1 MGRTPSSETLPAI
14 MERRYDLAK
23 DEYETE
29 DNDGRHRLVYAY
41 FGLAIY
47 FGQCLEETFSIMLW
61 TDRIFKKK
69 VKTNAEV
76 NKIIDAIEN
85 SKKTMGNFINEVKQ
99 SYNLTTS
106 IVDQLDKILDTR
118 NYLAHKYFKLHIAKF
133 HSELG
138 QLEMIKY
145 FCDFIDDS
153 KELDEKLKAYYTS
166 YTDKLGLTDERIE
179 QLMIEMK
186 EQEIK
191 RTTK

>member
-1 MGRTPSSETLPAI
+1 
-14 MERRYDLAK
+14 MERRSDIAK
-23 DEYETE
+23 NEHQAEE
-29 DNDGRHRLVYAY
+29 DDGKHRLVYAY

-69 VKTNAEV
+69 VKTNEEV
-76 NKIIDAIEN
+76 NEIIDAIEN

-99 SYNLTTS
+99 SYSLTTS

-133 HSELG
+133 HSEIG

-145 FCDFIDDS
+145 FCNFIDDS
-153 KELDEKLKAYYTS
+153 KQLDEQLKIYYTK
-166 YTDKLGLTDERIE
+166 YTDKLGLTDEKIE

-191 RTTK
+191 RTTE

>member
-1 MGRTPSSETLPAI
+1 MQ
-14 MERRYDLAK
+14 RRYDLAK

-69 VKTNAEV
+69 FKTNAEV

-106 IVDQLDKILDTR
+106 IVDQLDKLLDTR

-133 HSELG
+133 HSEVG

-191 RTTK
+191 RTRND

>member
-1 MGRTPSSETLPAI
+1 
-14 MERRYDLAK
+14 MERLYDIAK
-23 DEYETE
+23 NEYQAE

-47 FGQCLEETFSIMLW
+47 FGQCLEKTFSIMLW

-69 VKTNAEV
+69 VKTNKEV
-76 NKIIDAIEN
+76 NEIIDAIEN

-99 SYNLTTS
+99 SYSLTTT
-106 IVDQLDKILDTR
+106 IVDQLDKTLDTR
-118 NYLAHKYFKLHIAKF
+118 NYLAHKYFKLHIEKF
-133 HSELG
+133 YSEMG

-153 KELDEKLKAYYTS
+153 KLLDERLKIYYTK
-166 YTDKLGLTDERIE
+166 YTDKLGLTDDKIT
-179 QLMIEMK
+179 QMIIEMK

>member
-1 MGRTPSSETLPAI
+1 MRHINELAAI
-14 MERRYDLAK
+14 MKRRYDIAK
-23 DEYETE
+23 NEYETE

-76 NKIIDAIEN
+76 NEIIDAIEN

-99 SYNLTTS
+99 SYNLTIP
-106 IVDQLDKILDTR
+106 IVEELDKILDRR

-133 HSELG
+133 HSETG

-153 KELDEKLKAYYTS
+153 KQLDEQLKAYYTK
-166 YTDKLGLTDERIE
+166 YTDKLGPTDERIE

-186 EQEIK
+186 EEEIK
-191 RTTK
+191 RTTI